1 MVCECDNHAW
11 VSSNKCM
18 CYCRYRLDQASVECA
33 SEWGRTQKAD
43 GKEAEGYTPR
53 WPALLPEFGYPT
65 GDPCRARFHIETFV
79 AN

>member
-1 MVCECDNHAW
+1 MVCECDNPAR
-11 VSSNKCM
+11 VLGDKCM
-18 CYCRYRLDQASVECA
+18 CYYRYRLDQAFVECA
-33 SEWGRTQKAD
+33 SELDRSQKAD

-53 WPALLPEFGYPT
+53 WPALLPKFGYAT